1 MAERKESSVLFSLR
15 ELRSIEEER
24 IAEEEAARR
33 RAEDERRRVA
43 EEAERRVREA
53 EDARRRVVEETE
65 RRGREEIERRDR
77 EERLRVEEA
86 ERRARVEAQANLDH
100 KRMAHEMELRAMEVQ
115 RKRPTALIAVATI
128 LLLAVGGLGFLV
140 YKKSQESEQL
150 DKQLVALQEQM
161 NRTSGEVNGLAAK
174 LQDDLEAIRAAKTE
188 EARKA
193 AEAKAEETKRQLAE
207 KQQALDNLRKR
218 AREKSSGDRG
228 KDSKSGGGKTDDKT
242 IKTNCDP
249 NDPLCGL
256 PSQ

>member
-43 EEAERRVREA
+43 EEAERRVRE
-53 EDARRRVVEETE
+53 EHEARRRVAEEAE
-65 RRGREEIERRDR
+65 QRGRDAIERRDR

-86 ERRARVEAQANLDH
+86 ERRARVEAQANLDQQ
-100 KRMAHEMELRAMEVQ
+100 RMAHEMELRAMEVQ
-115 RKRPTALIAVATI
+115 RKRPTALIAVAAV
-128 LLLAVGGLGFLV
+128 LVLAVGGLGFLA

-150 DKQLVALQEQM
+150 DKQLIALQEQM

-193 AEAKAEETKRQLAE
+193 AEAQAEETKRLLAE

-218 AREKSSGDRG
+218 AREKPSDRG
-228 KDSKSGGGKTDDKT
+228 GANNPKAGGKTDDKT

>member
-33 RAEDERRRVA
+33 RAEEERRRAA
-43 EEAERRVREA
+43 EDAERRAREEEA
-53 EDARRRVVEETE
+53 ARRMAVEEAD
-65 RRGREEIERRDR
+65 RRGREEVDRRHR

-86 ERRARVEAQANLDH
+86 ERRARVEAQANLEQQRLH
-100 KRMAHEMELRAMEVQ
+100 KEMELRAMELQ
-115 RKRPTALIAVATI
+115 KKRPTALIAVAAV
-128 LLLAVGGLGFLV
+128 LLLAVGGLGFLA

-150 DKQLVALQEQM
+150 DKQLVALQDQM
-161 NRTSGEVNGLAAK
+161 NRTSGEVKELAGK
-174 LQDDLEAIRAAKTE
+174 LQQDFEAIRAAKTAE
-188 EARKA
+188 ERKV

-207 KQQALDNLRKR
+207 KQEALDNLRRK
-218 AREKSSGDRG
+218 ASEKQTGGHGDRG
-228 KDSKSGGGKTDDKT
+228 KEPKRGDDKT

>member
-43 EEAERRVREA
+43 EEAERRVREEHEARRQAA
-53 EDARRRVVEETE
+53 EDAE
-65 RRGREEIERRDR
+65 RRGRDEIDRRDR

-115 RKRPTALIAVATI
+115 RKRPTALIAVAVV
-128 LLLAVGGLGFLV
+128 LVLAVGGLGFLA
-140 YKKSQESEQL
+140 YTKSQESEKL
-150 DKQLVALQEQM
+150 DKQLAALMTQIDKTKAEADILDARYEKDPQ
-161 NRTSGEVNGLAAK
+161 
-174 LQDDLEAIRAAKTE
+174 AIRNAKTE
-188 EARKA
+188 EARTA
-193 AEAKAEETKRQLAE
+193 AEAQAEETRRQKAE

-218 AREKSSGDRG
+218 AREKSSDGGGG
-228 KDSKSGGGKTDDKT
+228 KEKSGGKPADKT

>member
-43 EEAERRVREA
+43 EEAERRVRE
-53 EDARRRVVEETE
+53 EHEARRQAAEEAE
-65 RRGREEIERRDR
+65 RRGRDEVDRRDR

-115 RKRPTALIAVATI
+115 RKRPTALIAVAVV
-128 LLLAVGGLGFLV
+128 LVVAVGGLGFLA

-150 DKQLVALQEQM
+150 DKQLGALLEQIDKTKAEADILDA
-161 NRTSGEVNGLAAK
+161 RYAQD
-174 LQDDLEAIRAAKTE
+174 LQAIRNAKTE
-188 EARKA
+188 EARTA
-193 AEAKAEETKRQLAE
+193 AEAQAEQTRQQKAE

-218 AREKSSGDRG
+218 ARERTPDRSS
-228 KDSKSGGGKTDDKT
+228 KDPKSGGKSDDKT

>member
-24 IAEEEAARR
+24 IAEEDAARR
-33 RAEDERRRVA
+33 RAEDERRRA
-43 EEAERRVREA
+43 IEEAERRVRE
-53 EDARRRVVEETE
+53 EQEARRQAAEEAE
-65 RRGREEIERRDR
+65 RRGRDEIERRER

-100 KRMAHEMELRAMEVQ
+100 RRMAHEMELRAMEVQ
-115 RKRPTALIAVATI
+115 RKRPTALIAVAAI
-128 LLLAVGGLGFLV
+128 LVLAVGGLGFLV
-140 YKKSQESEQL
+140 YKKSQESEKL
-150 DKQLVALQEQM
+150 DKQLAALQEQM
-161 NRTSGEVNGLAAK
+161 NRTTGEVNGLAAK
-174 LQDDLEAIRAAKTE
+174 LQQDLEAIRAAKTE

-218 AREKSSGDRG
+218 AREKSS
-228 KDSKSGGGKTDDKT
+228 DSGGGREKSGGGKTDDKT